1 MQNCKKNGLIGFVG
15 DLGPRKFEFC
25 CILTSNIGDLIFV
38 LLGVQCSCFSTPL
51 ICFILEP
58 SVMSLFVLSNRE
70 GFLSR
75 LDSING
81 SRNGSVSDT
90 SSIPDHD
97 VQRNDQFL
105 AEDEQELPDD
115 IYDLFE
121 PSDEEREGNGFSV
134 EKNLTSSLIEEEQNQ
149 RASTSQAPGCHGVDG
164 VVVPQSARNSNADEC
179 AGETPELED
188 RAEGCLEDVPEV
200 IQEQNAPTIE
210 TSPVHEVVDSGEVED
225 PEVHVTEDLNRQ
237 ETVALAEEW
246 WESTPDHEEGDWQQ
260 QSNIVSGN
268 EETLSGT
275 WQEGGDNND
284 SGEQQSHAQEPQDD
298 WHRND
303 LQEAIDSWLDVP
315 SREDVG
321 SIGRV
326 DTFYFPDDD
335 NVYSMELRELLS
347 R

>member
-1 MQNCKKNGLIGFVG
+1 
-15 DLGPRKFEFC
+15 
-25 CILTSNIGDLIFV
+25 
-38 LLGVQCSCFSTPL
+38 
-51 ICFILEP
+51 
-58 SVMSLFVLSNRE
+58 MSLFVLSNRE

-81 SRNGSVSDT
+81 SRNSSVSDT

-105 AEDEQELPDD
+105 AEDEQELPDG

-134 EKNLTSSLIEEEQNQ
+134 EKNLTSNLIKEQNQ

-164 VVVPQSARNSNADEC
+164 VVSQSVRNSNADEC
-179 AGETPELED
+179 AGETSELEV

-200 IQEQNAPTIE
+200 IQEQNAPIIE
-210 TSPVHEVVDSGEVED
+210 TSPVHEVVDSGQVED

-246 WESTPDHEEGDWQQ
+246 RESTPDHEEGDWQQ

-268 EETLSGT
+268 EETLIGT

-284 SGEQQSHAQEPQDD
+284 SGEQSHAQEPQDD

-315 SREDVG
+315 SGEDVG